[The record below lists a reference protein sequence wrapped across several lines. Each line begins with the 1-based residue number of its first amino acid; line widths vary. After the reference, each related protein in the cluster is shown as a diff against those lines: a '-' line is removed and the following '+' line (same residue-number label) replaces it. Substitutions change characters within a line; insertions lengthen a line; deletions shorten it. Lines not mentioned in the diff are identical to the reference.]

1 MLFNSLEF
9 LIFLALFFAGWPLI
23 RRYNLSR
30 WGYLT
35 VFSFFFYGW
44 WDWRFLFLIA
54 GSGLIDYLSGLAI
67 VKWPDRKRF
76 FLILSILGNVGSLGL
91 FKYLD
96 FAIGNV
102 NFISDFLGM
111 PATVP
116 MANLLLPVG
125 ISFYTFQS
133 MSYTIDI
140 YRGRL
145 EPTKNILHF
154 FAYLSMFPQLMAGP
168 IVRAADLLPQL
179 AKYHKTTE
187 SERWEGMKL
196 ITIGFFKK
204 VVVADTVAV
213 AVNAAFAKDV
223 LPDSGIYWWLI
234 MAMFVF
240 QVYCDFSGYSD
251 IARGL
256 AKWMGYNFKLNFDH
270 PLIADSARSLWA
282 RWHISLTTWFRD
294 YVYFPLGGSRVIPF
308 KAARNIFIAMLVSG
322 LWHGAAWTFVAWG
335 GCGAIILTI
344 EHFWD
349 WSERVKKLP
358 LGRHIAVF
366 MSYNFFLLSAVF
378 FRAVDFQ
385 QAIGVI
391 ARIFD
396 FTALN
401 PGVIMGNISGEA
413 IALTFLMFLRQAY
426 FHLGINEW
434 AFNQSRVVRMFEPVT
449 IALLLIACV
458 FFRGPGAAFVYF
470 QF

>member
-9 LIFLALFFAGWPLI
+9 LILLVLFFAGWPLI
-23 RRYNLSR
+23 RKYNQSR
-30 WGYLT
+30 WTYLT

-54 GSGLIDYLSGLAI
+54 GSGLIDYLAGLAI

-76 FLILSILGNVGSLGL
+76 FLILSLFGNIGSLSL

-96 FAIGNV
+96 FAISNV
-102 NFISDFLGM
+102 NWVSDLLGV

-140 YRGRL
+140 YRGKL
-145 EPTKNILHF
+145 EPTRNILHF

-168 IVRAADLLPQL
+168 IVRAADLIPQI
-179 AKYHKTTE
+179 ATFNKTTE
-187 SERWEGMKL
+187 TQRWEGLKL
-196 ITIGFFKK
+196 ITYGFFKK

-213 AVNAAFAKDV
+213 AVNAAFAKDIP
-223 LPDSGIYWWLI
+223 PDSAAYWWLI

-256 AKWMGYNFKLNFDH
+256 AKWMGYEFKLNFDH
-270 PLIADSARSLWA
+270 PLIADSVRSFWS
-282 RWHISLTTWFRD
+282 RWHISLSSWFRD
-294 YVYFPLGGSRVIPF
+294 YVYFPLGGSRVMAF
-308 KAARNIFIAMLVSG
+308 KTARNIFIAMLISG

-335 GCGAIILTI
+335 AFCAIFLAV

-349 WSERVKKLP
+349 WSAKLQKLP
-358 LGRHIAVF
+358 LGRHVAVLI
-366 MSYNFFLLSAVF
+366 SYNVFLVSMVAFRSQTFEQAMTIASRMVDLS
-378 FRAVDFQ
+378 
-385 QAIGVI
+385 
-391 ARIFD
+391 
-396 FTALN
+396 ALN
-401 PGVIMGNISGEA
+401 PGVIMGNIKGEA
-413 IALTFLMFLRQAY
+413 IVLTFLMFLRQAY
-426 FHLGINEW
+426 FHFGLNNW
-434 AFNQSRVVRMFEPVT
+434 AFNRWRVTLMAEPV
-449 IALLLIACV
+449 IVALLLAACV